1 MSVSI
6 SMQNALR
13 QSTQFRQPDTC
24 PVATCS
30 AIALYEQELE
40 RHRATETRLRKS
52 MFRESKL
59 VRQKDELMAQKDVL
73 AKESEHRFLNGL
85 QLINSLLSAQS
96 RGTKNPEA
104 AAQLKLAASRVA
116 TLGRVHRHLHTL
128 DTLESV
134 AFKQYLEE
142 LCRDLS
148 DVASSEFEE
157 RSLHVE
163 GDELSVPRV
172 TAVPLAF
179 IASELITNSIKYARG
194 RIAVSLQ
201 TMSNGDVILSVS
213 DDGPGLPEAFD
224 PTATNGM
231 GMRIIAALVSQ
242 LHGELR
248 YAKGDH
254 DEGTRFSVLFNP
266 RAGDKI

>member
-6 SMQNALR
+6 SAQNALR
-13 QSTQFRQPDTC
+13 PSTQFRQPDNC

-52 MFRESKL
+52 MFREREL
-59 VRQKDELMAQKDVL
+59 VRQKDELIAQKDVL

-96 RGTKNPEA
+96 RGTENPEA
-104 AAQLKLAASRVA
+104 AAQLKMAANRVA

-142 LCRDLS
+142 LCQDLS
-148 DVASSEFEE
+148 DVTTGEFGE
-157 RSLHVE
+157 RSLQVK

-179 IASELITNSIKYARG
+179 IASELITIRSSTRRVRLQLACKRCRTAMRPSQSRTMARACRRRSIPP
-194 RIAVSLQ
+194 Q
-201 TMSNGDVILSVS
+201 
-213 DDGPGLPEAFD
+213 
-224 PTATNGM
+224 PTAW
-231 GMRIIAALVSQ
+231 A
-242 LHGELR
+242 
-248 YAKGDH
+248 
-254 DEGTRFSVLFNP
+254 
-266 RAGDKI
+266 